1 MSTPEQPD
9 TPALTRKQLREIR
22 TTGATPV
29 VDAAA
34 APAPAAPTPPV
45 TSAPI
50 ARPDYSTPAPS
61 APAPSAPAFS
71 APVFSAPA
79 PSAPVFSAPAPSAP
93 AAPPVAST
101 PAVPL
106 ARPAEPPALPPPPVA
121 DSAVDLGVAPLTRR
135 QARQQERIRTAS
147 VPVITPE
154 VASAFTSAATDAPA
168 VANTDAPPAPAAWQ
182 TPVAEPPARVWPV
195 PRTQEPR
202 TPLFGAPAP
211 APEPRTPLFG
221 APAPAPEPEPP
232 APQTEPP
239 QETGESGVPT
249 WLLSAAGVTQERE
262 AEQPPPPAASWRE
275 SAPYASPKV
284 ESEPERAADRSHA
297 PGTGERGAVSSHLGA
312 GLLAEGAPN
321 VVLPPS
327 FDELITSASTSGST
341 GTPNALI
348 VPQPDQSGIVAPVA
362 ATGEV
367 LVTGTFNLP
376 EGLGSTGA
384 IPGTADGKEVDAVL
398 VDGELPA
405 HSSPT
410 PIAASA
416 AISTVKTPGEIIKPP
431 TPEKGSRLMISL
443 AITAGALAL
452 ALVGVLILAFVT
464 GVL

>member
-1 MSTPEQPD
+1 MSTPEQPA

-22 TTGATPV
+22 NTGATPIV
-29 VDAAA
+29 TADAAA
-34 APAPAAPTPPV
+34 ADASAAPTPPV

-50 ARPDYSTPAPS
+50 ARPDQS
-61 APAPSAPAFS
+61 APARSVPT
-71 APVFSAPA
+71 
-79 PSAPVFSAPAPSAP
+79 
-93 AAPPVAST
+93 AASSGSPVAST
-101 PAVPL
+101 PVVPL
-106 ARPAEPPALPPPPVA
+106 ARPADPPVLPPPPVA
-121 DSAVDLGVAPLTRR
+121 DSAVELGVAPLTRR

-154 VASAFTSAATDAPA
+154 VAAGYTSAATDAPA
-168 VANTDAPPAPAAWQ
+168 AAKPDAAPPVAASQ
-182 TPVAEPPARVWPV
+182 APVAEPPARVWPV
-195 PRTQEPR
+195 RTTETSAPKPP
-202 TPLFGAPAP
+202 TFGSSATPKSPLFGAPARAPQTP
-211 APEPRTPLFG
+211 APE
-221 APAPAPEPEPP
+221 AP
-232 APQTEPP
+232 APQTPAPQAEPTS
-239 QETGESGVPT
+239 ETGESGVPS
-249 WLLSAAGVTQERE
+249 WLLSAAGATEERSAEE
-262 AEQPPPPAASWRE
+262 AAPAAPSAAA
-275 SAPYASPKV
+275 SAPSAPAPTF
-284 ESEPERAADRSHA
+284 EPAPERPEDRSDTSS
-297 PGTGERGAVSSHLGA
+297 PTTERGVNSQLGA

-327 FDELITSASTSGST
+327 FDELITSASTSGSS

-348 VPQPDQSGIVAPVA
+348 VPQPDHSGIVAPVA

>member
-1 MSTPEQPD
+1 MSTPEQPA
-9 TPALTRKQLREIR
+9 TPALTRKQLRQIR
-22 TTGATPV
+22 STGATPIV
-29 VDAAA
+29 TTDAAA
-34 APAPAAPTPPV
+34 ADAPAAPTPPV

-50 ARPDYSTPAPS
+50 ARPAQSAPATSASAPTTPAPTT
-61 APAPSAPAFS
+61 AAPSAA
-71 APVFSAPA
+71 
-79 PSAPVFSAPAPSAP
+79 
-93 AAPPVAST
+93 PVAST
-101 PAVPL
+101 PVVPL
-106 ARPAEPPALPPPPVA
+106 ARPAEPPVLPPPPVA

-154 VASAFTSAATDAPA
+154 VAAGHTPATADAPA
-168 VANTDAPPAPAAWQ
+168 AVKPDAAPAPAASQ

-195 PRTQEPR
+195 RPAETP
-202 TPLFGAPAP
+202 TPKPPTFGSSATPTSPLFGAPAP
-211 APEPRTPLFG
+211 AQQAPAYG
-221 APAPAPEPEPP
+221 APARAPHAPEPQTPEPQ
-232 APQTEPP
+232 AEPLR
-239 QETGESGVPT
+239 ETGESGVPS
-249 WLLSAAGVTQERE
+249 WLLSVAGATDEHDVED
-262 AEQPPPPAASWRE
+262 AASAAPSAQA
-275 SAPYASPKV
+275 SAPSVPTPT
-284 ESEPERAADRSHA
+284 SERAPERPADRSDTSSS
-297 PGTGERGAVSSHLGA
+297 TGERGVNSQLGA

-431 TPEKGSRLMISL
+431 APEKGSRLMISL